1 MKVRLHPKAIQ
12 ELREA
17 FSRYASI
24 SKELAERF
32 LREAG
37 TGANKYSAFQLHG
50 RPASF
55 RTRKYIL
62 KKFPYQLVYREKQD
76 QIDIVAVAHHKRR
89 AGYWRKRLKD

>member
-32 LREAG
+32 LREVE
-37 TGANKYSAFQLHG
+37 HG
-50 RPASF
+50 REQILSFPATWPPASF

-89 AGYWRKRLKD
+89 TGYWRKRLTD